1 MAQQRI
7 WFAEDIAHA
16 MERLDEIR
24 EGAKRLAGSVEKVAA
39 EFGVEPASLRAMIHC
54 AKKNG
59 FAAYPI
65 RGRS

>member
-39 EFGVEPASLRAMIHC
+39 EFGMEPASFKAMLHN
-54 AKKNG
+54 ARTNG
-59 FAAYPI
+59 FEHYPM
-65 RGRS
+65 RNES

>member
-16 MERLDEIR
+16 MERLSEIR
-24 EGAKRLAGSVEKVAA
+24 EGGKRLLGSNEKVAT
-39 EFGVEPASLRAMIHC
+39 EFGVDSASFRAMIHN

-59 FAAYPI
+59 FAAYPM
-65 RGRS
+65 RVY

>member
-39 EFGVEPASLRAMIHC
+39 EFGVEPASLRAMIHN
-54 AKKNG
+54 AINNG
-59 FAAYPI
+59 FDAYPM
-65 RGRS
+65 RGN